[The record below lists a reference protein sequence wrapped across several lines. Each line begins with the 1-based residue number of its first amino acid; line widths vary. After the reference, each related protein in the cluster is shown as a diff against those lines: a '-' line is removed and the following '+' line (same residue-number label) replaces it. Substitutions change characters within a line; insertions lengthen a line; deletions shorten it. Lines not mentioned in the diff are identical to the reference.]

1 MGEVGTEWGELK
13 LRDRYLGH
21 PAVAPISNISVHTIP
36 NDIPIELNADE
47 LLILSYGPRFIPIV
61 PVALRRDEWT
71 DAMAQF
77 EHRLAIHQMFAG
89 TPMPTQHVD
98 GTLMVL
104 PYQRST
110 TGFFKLERGPLKDA
124 VSKLQADVLK
134 SLSQM
139 GSAEEGQFTNLT
151 RAQIRAIGTLKARTQ
166 VVVREADKGL
176 GVCVMSREWYNAAA
190 RSLLSD
196 GISYEPQ
203 PDSLTVKCVVERVHE
218 KFDEVLQDFS
228 FTQPGRPTATTES
241 VFGHKTDVGVASL
254 YLMPKLHKWHA
265 VNAPYA
271 TRPIVADVGSV
282 TATASRMVNDV
293 LTAVINHCQPHP
305 WIIKDTLE
313 FLNEIA
319 TIPIGE
325 EEEIIIFSWDVVS
338 LYPSIPHDLA
348 LRAVGEEVEVWE
360 AQMNSERHHA
370 YEHANIAW
378 FNSPHRNTTPRP
390 SLPPRAERTRE
401 LVTRLLQIVLD
412 NGYFT
417 YSDGEEEKLYR
428 QLRGLIMGTSAAPPV
443 ANITMFHHMRDLV
456 RQWKDSGKL
465 RFLKAFLDDGF
476 GVFVGSLLEYQE
488 FYKQANALSP
498 DIQFTETHSNTAVQ
512 FLDVTVYVG
521 TNAEGT
527 RALCTKPYCKPLNK
541 ALYIPPFSGH
551 APHSLSSFIASETRR
566 LIRNSSREEDAVVAA
581 VAFAQNLVQRGYDL
595 HTIVTQMNKTSFSLR
610 KTYLVRRK
618 PSGANPRGKR
628 AVLALT
634 LPYRPLVTK
643 LRIPHRLHKIQRQLG
658 PSIKLVV
665 GWQSERRLQSY
676 LGLHW
681 PQADGNS
688 DPEEPGG

>member
-1 MGEVGTEWGELK
+1 
-13 LRDRYLGH
+13 
-21 PAVAPISNISVHTIP
+21 
-36 NDIPIELNADE
+36 
-47 LLILSYGPRFIPIV
+47 
-61 PVALRRDEWT
+61 
-71 DAMAQF
+71 
-77 EHRLAIHQMFAG
+77 
-89 TPMPTQHVD
+89 
-98 GTLMVL
+98 
-104 PYQRST
+104 
-110 TGFFKLERGPLKDA
+110 
-124 VSKLQADVLK
+124 
-134 SLSQM
+134 
-139 GSAEEGQFTNLT
+139 
-151 RAQIRAIGTLKARTQ
+151 
-166 VVVREADKGL
+166 
-176 GVCVMSREWYNAAA
+176 
-190 RSLLSD
+190 
-196 GISYEPQ
+196 
-203 PDSLTVKCVVERVHE
+203 
-218 KFDEVLQDFS
+218 
-228 FTQPGRPTATTES
+228 
-241 VFGHKTDVGVASL
+241 
-254 YLMPKLHKWHA
+254 
-265 VNAPYA
+265 
-271 TRPIVADVGSV
+271 
-282 TATASRMVNDV
+282 
-293 LTAVINHCQPHP
+293 
-305 WIIKDTLE
+305 
-313 FLNEIA
+313 
-319 TIPIGE
+319 
-325 EEEIIIFSWDVVS
+325 
-338 LYPSIPHDLA
+338 
-348 LRAVGEEVEVWE
+348 
-360 AQMNSERHHA
+360 
-370 YEHANIAW
+370 
-378 FNSPHRNTTPRP
+378 
-390 SLPPRAERTRE
+390 
-401 LVTRLLQIVLD
+401 VTRLLQIVLD